1 MLIVVSQPMAQKEIT
16 IHASLAPKSAGR
28 TGIASSPRLGMSCS
42 RSHVMCWLGAA
53 LQSKS
58 RAAGPGMP
66 GKLARDEV

>member
-1 MLIVVSQPMAQKEIT
+1 MLIVISQPMAQKEIT
-16 IHASLAPKSAGR
+16 IQASLAPKLAGR

-42 RSHVMCWLGAA
+42 EIVRHLLGAQM
-53 LQSKS
+53 QSKS